1 MRVLKELKKIMCKY
15 FMLSSYSSP
24 QQSQDVSE
32 NSLRVAGFGLQSSA
46 STATTTPTSTVA
58 SAVSKYNR
66 RSERRLSL
74 TANPKLNTI
83 HEPNGSNSLTPT
95 SSTANVDSPTNTFS
109 SKSRSVSL
117 ADGKIL

>member
-1 MRVLKELKKIMCKY
+1 MYKSLT
-15 FMLSSYSSP
+15 LSSYSSP